1 MEEKKEALQELSVD
15 EMDQISGGADVETK
29 TQYCKEC
36 RKVRVFIVYPGGR
49 AVCAICHKS

>member
-1 MEEKKEALQELSVD
+1 MEEKKEALQELSLA